1 MKTVDIF
8 YKSYSKDFK
17 WLAYSLRSLTKH
29 VTGHNKVII
38 LIPENEK
45 ELFDTRELPERT
57 EIHYVKEYGTGY
69 LFQQWCKISAHRFSG
84 ANFILFADS
93 DCIFDHPINVQEFIV
108 DDKPEILYTDYS
120 RVGDAICWKEVTEA
134 FIKEPMQYEMMR
146 RNCLIYHRD
155 TLVAIE
161 KYEPNLEYIIMSSV
175 RFSEF
180 NAMSAYAWKYERDK
194 YNFVNTD
201 EWEYTRPK
209 AVQYFSHGEFEK
221 MITDFPEL

>member
-8 YKSYSKDFK
+8 YKSYSQDYK
-17 WLAYSLRSLTKH
+17 WLYYSLRSLIKN
-29 VTGHNKVII
+29 VKGYNKVII

-45 ELFDTRELPERT
+45 ELFDTRVLPERT

-69 LFQQWCKISAHRFSG
+69 LYQQWCKISAHRFSS
-84 ANFILFADS
+84 ADYIMFSDS
-93 DCIFDHPINVQEFIV
+93 DCIFDHEINVQEFIA

-120 RVGDAICWKEVTEA
+120 KVGDAICWKEVTEA

-146 RNCLIYHRD
+146 RNCLIYHTD
-155 TLVAIE
+155 TLKAIE
-161 KYEPNLEYIIMSSV
+161 KYEPNLEYIIMNGV

-180 NAMSAYAWKYERDK
+180 NAMSAYAWFHERDK

-201 EWEYTRPK
+201 EWTYTDPK
-209 AVQYFSHGEFEK
+209 AKQYHSWSEFEK
-221 MITDFPEL
+221 MIKEFPEL